1 MAAALFSAPDV
12 LREYVSPAMTNRLVA
27 DCSVYATANGLANM
41 ALNRD
46 KVGQFVQGSRM
57 MYKGWLHG
65 YERAACLTGSR
76 LVQMASSGAKSTLG
90 PSVVYG
96 VSMRIATTA
105 LGLPSLV
112 AVGGANVITPVIVN
126 KVGGSLANFSTSSLA
141 ARAFPIAAHCVI
153 EWGLYGKM
161 KEHLESRGGGG
172 GQHAS
177 DAAGTRV
184 PRTRMSMVM
193 EGALVGGAS
202 AAVATAATV
211 FALSPWYGGK
221 LLSRAFAAD
230 SAAVTAKLSMAA
242 VRVTGI
248 RLADSLQQ
256 GVVWFSTYEGM
267 RAAMAIYDKK
277 AAEEAAEEEANAE
290 EKKEIPTK
298 LSVSVDDLAAGEVGG
313 SGAASLEAPVSPGS
327 PRFSRKHRM
336 SSPTA
341 SGRLSMSRTSS
352 SSSDFQSPRRFS
364 LAGC

>member
-1 MAAALFSAPDV
+1 MAAILSSPEV
-12 LREYVSPAMTNRLVA
+12 LRDLVTPAMANKLLA
-27 DCSVYATANGLANM
+27 DCTVYASANGLANL
-41 ALNRD
+41 AINRD
-46 KVGQFVQGSRM
+46 KVGQFVKGSRV

-65 YERAACLTGSR
+65 YERAAAVTGSK
-76 LVQMASSGAKSTLG
+76 LLTIAAQGAKTTLG

-96 VSMRIATTA
+96 CTMNVAACA

-112 AVGGANVITPVIVN
+112 AVGGANVVTPVIVS
-126 KVGGSLANFSTSSLA
+126 KLGGSLTKFSTTALA

-153 EWGLYGKM
+153 EWGLYAKI
-161 KEHLESRGGGG
+161 KEHLESRNV
-172 GQHAS
+172 HTAT
-177 DAAGTRV
+177 AV

-193 EGALVGGAS
+193 EGALIGGVC
-202 AAVATAATV
+202 AAAATATTV

-230 SAAVTAKLSMAA
+230 SAAATAKLSMAA

-277 AAEEAAEEEANAE
+277 VAQEAAAEEQKEASVMPPYTLSVSAVIAAAEERAS
-290 EKKEIPTK
+290 EIHDA
-298 LSVSVDDLAAGEVGG
+298 VS
-313 SGAASLEAPVSPGS
+313 SLDSADGPGS
-327 PRFSRKHRM
+327 PRSPRFSLPSRKM
-336 SSPTA
+336 SSP
-341 SGRLSMSRTSS
+341 RVSMTRSS
-352 SSSDFQSPRRFS
+352 STDFSPQSPRRFN

>member
-1 MAAALFSAPDV
+1 M
-12 LREYVSPAMTNRLVA
+12 
-27 DCSVYATANGLANM
+27 YATANGLANM

-46 KVGQFVQGSRM
+46 KVGQFVKGSRV

-65 YERAACLTGSR
+65 YERAACLTGSK

-161 KEHLESRGGGG
+161 KEHLESRSGGGH
-172 GQHAS
+172 HAS

-277 AAEEAAEEEANAE
+277 VAEEAAEEASAE
-290 EKKEIPTK
+290 EKEIPTK
-298 LSVSVDDLAAGEVGG
+298 LSISVDDLAAGEVGG
-313 SGAASLEAPVSPGS
+313 SGAVSLEGPVSPGS

-352 SSSDFQSPRRFS
+352 SSSDFHSPRRFS
-364 LAGC
+364 LAGF